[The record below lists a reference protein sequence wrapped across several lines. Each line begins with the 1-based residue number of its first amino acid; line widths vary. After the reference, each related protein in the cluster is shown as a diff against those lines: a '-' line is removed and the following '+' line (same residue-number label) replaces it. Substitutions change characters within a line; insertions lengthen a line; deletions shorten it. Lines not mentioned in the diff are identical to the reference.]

1 MDKNKSE
8 RLPKHIF
15 PVHYEITLEPDLEAH
30 TFKGEE
36 TITIKLEKNVKE
48 ITMHSNDLD
57 ITSANLLCGKE
68 KIKAQ
73 KILYDKE
80 LETAT
85 FVFSKQIKKGETR
98 LHLQFSGILAN
109 NMRGFYKSKYA
120 VGGKNR
126 FMAAT
131 QFEATDARRCIP
143 CFDEPAQ
150 KAVFAV
156 HLIIPKNKTAVS
168 NTLPV
173 ATNKHRAGFEIVS
186 FAPTPKMSTYLLA
199 FLVGDFEWLE
209 QKTSS
214 GVLVRVIAVPGKKEQ
229 GKFALDVAVRTLEFY
244 EKYFDIP
251 YPLNTLDLIAVPD
264 FAAGAMENWGAITFR
279 EELLLVDKEHSST
292 SARES
297 VANVIVH
304 EITHQWFGNLVTME
318 WWADLW
324 LNEGFASYM
333 PYIVI
338 DTLFPEWKIWE
349 KFVTDDLARS
359 LKLDA
364 LKNTHPV
371 VEVQIHNPD
380 EICEMFDAI
389 SYSKGATVIGMLASY
404 LGEKDF
410 RDGLRFYL
418 KEHSYKNTRTIHLW
432 DAFEKIS
439 KKPVKKMM
447 EIWTE
452 KSGYPLVSVSIN
464 QKSKKL
470 DISQKRYFSSRVSAR
485 ESGQKTLWPIPLSFI
500 SSNGVESL
508 GLMDKKSISI
518 PAPLSFIK
526 LNPFEGSMY
535 RTQYDGNLLAKLKV
549 ALSEEK
555 LTPQDRLGIIRDLF
569 ALAEAE
575 QSDVVYL
582 LEMLLAYRNEKE
594 YIVWVEIISGLASLH
609 NLLFG
614 SKSYELFKV
623 YAQNILSK
631 IISYVGWEPRKGEP
645 HNDALLRIL
654 VLSAGA
660 SFENI
665 EVVEEAKNRFKN
677 RKIKPIG
684 ADFRSLI
691 YASIVRN
698 GGQKEFDEV
707 RALCEKENMPEEKDR
722 LFFALT
728 ASRDRKILK
737 QALAFIMTDH
747 IRLQDK
753 VYGFA
758 YVLINPYGR
767 ILGWKFIKKNWK
779 KITKEYGKR
788 NHMLSTIVSVLNR
801 NTLKSMHDDIKT
813 FFKENPLPS
822 ADRTILQALE
832 KINSNILW
840 LKKDEKKI
848 YKWLAKQSLFD
859 GCNQ

>member
-1 MDKNKSE
+1 MKKIKSE
-8 RLPKHIF
+8 RLPKHIS
-15 PVHYEITLEPDLEAH
+15 PVHYEITLEPDLVAH
-30 TFKGEE
+30 TFRGEE
-36 TITIKLEKNVKE
+36 TITIKLEKNLKE
-48 ITMHSNDLD
+48 ITLHSNDLD
-57 ITSANLLCGKE
+57 ITVANLLCGKE

-73 KILYDKE
+73 KILYDKKS
-80 LETAT
+80 ETAT
-85 FVFSKQIKKGETR
+85 FVFPKQIKKGEIK
-98 LHLQFSGILAN
+98 LELQFAGILAN
-109 NMRGFYKSKYA
+109 NMRGFYKSKYT
-120 VGGKNR
+120 VDGKDR

-143 CFDEPAQ
+143 CFDEPAH
-150 KAVFAV
+150 KAIFKV

-173 ATNKHRAGFEIVS
+173 ATNEHKAGSNIIS
-186 FAPTPKMSTYLLA
+186 FAPTPRMSTYLLA

-229 GKFALDVAVRTLEFY
+229 GRFALDVAIRCLEFY

-279 EELLLVDKEHSST
+279 EELLLVDKDHSST

-338 DTLFPEWKIWE
+338 NKLFPEWKIWE
-349 KFVTDDLARS
+349 KFATDDLAHS

-380 EICEMFDAI
+380 EISEMFDAI

-447 EIWTE
+447 KIWTE

-464 QKSKKL
+464 EKNKKL
-470 DISQKRYFSSRVSAR
+470 NISQKRYFSSRISAR
-485 ESGQKTLWPIPLSFI
+485 NTKDKTIWPIPLSFM
-500 SSNGVESL
+500 SSGGIKSL
-508 GLMDKKSISI
+508 GLINKKSISM
-518 PAPLSFIK
+518 PAPTSWIK

-535 RTQYDGNLLAKLKV
+535 RTQYDGSTLAKLKV
-549 ALSEEK
+549 ALSEGK
-555 LTPQDRLGIIRDLF
+555 LTPQDRLGIVRDLF
-569 ALAEAE
+569 ALTEAGE
-575 QSDVVYL
+575 SDVTYAL
-582 LEMLLAYRNEKE
+582 QMLLSYRNEKE
-594 YIVWVEIISGLASLH
+594 YIVWIQIISGLVSIH
-609 NLLFG
+609 NLLYG
-614 SKSYELFKV
+614 SKSYKLFEL
-623 YAQNILSK
+623 YAQNILSE
-631 IISYVGWEPRKGEP
+631 IINYVGWEPRKGEP

-660 SFENI
+660 SFGNI
-665 EVVEEAKNRFKN
+665 NVIKEAENRFKN
-677 RKIKPIG
+677 RKKNSIP
-684 ADFRSLI
+684 ADFRSVI
-691 YASIVRN
+691 YSSIVRN
-698 GGQKEFDEV
+698 GGQKEFDEI
-707 RALCEKENMPEEKDR
+707 RTLCEKENMPEEKDR

-728 ASRDRKILK
+728 ASRDSKIIK
-737 QALAFIMTDH
+737 QTLTFIMTDH

-753 VYGFA
+753 VFGFA
-758 YVLINPYGR
+758 YVLMNPYGR
-767 ILGWKFIKKNWK
+767 IIGWKFIKKNWG

-788 NHMLSTIVSVLNR
+788 NHMLSVIVSSLSR
-801 NTLKSMHDDIKT
+801 NTLKSMHDDIKI

-822 ADRTILQALE
+822 ADRATLQTLE

-848 YKWLAKQSLFD
+848 YEWLTKQDNLLGD
-859 GCNQ
+859 K